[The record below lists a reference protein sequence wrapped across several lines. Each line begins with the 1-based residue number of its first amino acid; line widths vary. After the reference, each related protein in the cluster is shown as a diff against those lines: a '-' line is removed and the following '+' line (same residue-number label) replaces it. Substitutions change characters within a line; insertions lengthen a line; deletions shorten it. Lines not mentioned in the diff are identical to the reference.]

1 MSRPVANRHTRR
13 AISIGTVVV
22 ALASSLLLS
31 PLLFAMA
38 AVADLVTAPRRW
50 RNTRLLAM
58 VVLALAI
65 EVGAIIVAGALWL
78 IFGAGRY
85 VRSSR
90 SFWMHHRLQRWYTA
104 ALMRAARTTCGLRID
119 VEDDSPASRGNAI
132 VIGRHTSIGDA
143 LIPALLFAG
152 RFDLN
157 TRYIL
162 KDDLLWGP
170 AFDIVGNRLRNHFVD
185 RAPDDSVAELE
196 SITRLM
202 DGFDDRCVAVI
213 FPEGTFFSAERKARA
228 ITRLADSGRHE
239 LAARAEGLRYLLPP
253 RPGGTLAML
262 AGAPDADAV
271 FVGNSGFERFNSL
284 GAIYRSVPF
293 AEPVRVWLWRVP
305 NSEIPKDAE
314 RQLLWL
320 YDQWE
325 RLDASIHVRLAAH
338 QFSVGR

>member
-1 MSRPVANRHTRR
+1 MSRPVTNRHTRR
-13 AISIGTVVV
+13 AISISTVV
-22 ALASSLLLS
+22 LACATSIVLA
-31 PLLFAMA
+31 PLLFAIA

-58 VVLALAI
+58 VTVALAI
-65 EVGAIIVAGALWL
+65 EVAAIIAAGGLWL
-78 IFGAGRY
+78 AFGAGRY
-85 VRSSR
+85 LRTSR
-90 SFWMHHRLQRWYTA
+90 SFWVHHRLQRWYTS
-104 ALMRAARTTCGLRID
+104 ALMAAAGATCGLRIE
-119 VEDDSPASRGNAI
+119 VEDESPASTGNAI

-143 LIPALLFAG
+143 LIPALIFAG

-157 TRYIL
+157 TRYVL

-185 RAPDDSVAELE
+185 RTPDDSVGELE
-196 SITRLM
+196 AITRLM

-213 FPEGTFFSAERKARA
+213 FPEGTFFTAERKARA
-228 ITRLADSGRHE
+228 VKRLVDTGRHE
-239 LAARAEGLRYLLPP
+239 LAARSEGLRYLLPP
-253 RPGGTLAML
+253 RPGGALAML
-262 AGAPDADAV
+262 AGAPHADAV

-305 NSEIPKDAE
+305 NSEIPKEPE
-314 RQLLWL
+314 RQLSWL

-325 RLDASIHVRLAAH
+325 RLDASIHVRLAGA
-338 QFSVGR
+338 R